1 MFWVKSN
8 QDRPEVRVCL
18 IFGVSFLSNCC
29 DFDYCFWKN
38 KSLTKD
44 PSEVDCQDLFDLQ
57 GLSFREL

>member
-1 MFWVKSN
+1 MF
-8 QDRPEVRVCL
+8 L
-18 IFGVSFLSNCC
+18 
-29 DFDYCFWKN
+29 KN